1 MNSAQRIQHIADY
14 VRARLY
20 ETARG
25 STHEYIDPDYR
36 WQHTLR
42 VTHIGRE
49 LAAEEGAD
57 EEQVL
62 AACLI
67 HDMAH
72 FDDPDNYRDHGRLA
86 ARLARPLLEEL
97 GYTPEAINIIC
108 HAVGAHVDD
117 NAGFEHPPTL
127 VSAIVSDADNIDRF
141 GPLRI
146 LQFCA
151 PELED
156 FPALA
161 NKVRERLITLQEYL
175 HKQMMGTASG
185 NRRFNA
191 QLDRMIQFYEDLLT
205 QYAMS
210 ELPGMEQS

>member
-1 MNSAQRIQHIADY
+1 MNASERINAIAQH

-20 ETARG
+20 ETART
-25 STHEYIDPDYR
+25 SAHEYIDPDYR
-36 WQHTLR
+36 WLHTLR
-42 VTHIGRE
+42 VARIGRE
-49 LAAEEGAD
+49 LAEEEGAD
-57 EEQVL
+57 VEQVL

-72 FDDPDNYRDHGRLA
+72 FDDPQNYRDHGRLA
-86 ARLARPLLEEL
+86 ARLARALLEGL
-97 GYTPEAINIIC
+97 GYTQEAVNVIC

-117 NAGFEHPPTL
+117 AAGFDHPATA

-151 PELED
+151 PELDD

-161 NKVRERLITLQEYL
+161 GKVRERLITLREYRA
-175 HKQMMGTASG
+175 KQMMATAAG

-191 QLDRMIQFYEDLLT
+191 QLDRMILFYEDLLA

-210 ELPGMEQS
+210 ELPAA

>member
-1 MNSAQRIQHIADY
+1 MTPSDRINAITKH

-20 ETARG
+20 ETAQ
-25 STHEYIDPDYR
+25 SSAHEYIDPDYR
-36 WQHTLR
+36 WLHTLR

-49 LAAEEGAD
+49 LAEEESAD
-57 EEQVL
+57 VEQVL
-62 AACLI
+62 AACLL

-72 FDDPDNYRDHGRLA
+72 FDDPQNYRAHGRLA

-97 GYTPEAINIIC
+97 GYTPEAVNVIC

-117 NAGFEHPPTL
+117 DAGFEHPATS

-151 PELED
+151 PELDD
-156 FPALA
+156 FPILA
-161 NKVRERLITLQEYL
+161 GKVRERLVTLREYRARP
-175 HKQMMGTASG
+175 MMGTAAG
-185 NRRFNA
+185 TRRFNA
-191 QLDRMIQFYEDLLT
+191 QLDRMIQFYEDLLA
-205 QYAMS
+205 QYAMN
-210 ELPGMEQS
+210 EDPLQF